1 LAGRPLRRGLAR
13 SSGQFLEDQRCR
25 GGIAAPLRHA
35 DHLQNPDAAIE
46 RDRDHVPAFHIAAWR
61 YHPIAVDPDVPCDN
75 KRRGIGSRAYDARV
89 PQPPVNPLPF
99 VARHLCRASAP
110 LLGGRLK
117 LRLEGRELGE
127 RRLGVRLLL
136 ALAMRGEVATVLV
149 VAAGSLPVLGVIRP
163 FAPATLRT
171 VALAVRTLVRAVF
184 TLALLVAAALFTFAP
199 ELALWG
205 AWAALMAAFLFGGRP
220 SLAGRLLLG
229 AAFRFRGGAFRRLAS
244 GRRFSVGLMT
254 ALPLLLRTPRA
265 ASLFAAAAR
274 TPHLDELRLCGRRRR
289 DSRLHICRRFL
300 GRVFFA

>member
-1 LAGRPLRRGLAR
+1 LAGQPLRRGLAR
-13 SSGQFLEDQRCR
+13 SSGQFLEDQRRR
-25 GGIAAPLRHA
+25 GGIATPLRHA
-35 DHLQNPDAAIE
+35 DYLQNPDAAVE

-61 YHPIAVDPDVPCDN
+61 HHPIAVDPDVPCDN
-75 KRRGIGSRAYDARV
+75 KRRGVGSRAYDARV

-127 RRLGVRLLL
+127 RRIGVRLLL

-171 VALAVRTLVRAVF
+171 VALAVRTLLRAVF
-184 TLALLVAAALFTFAP
+184 TLAPVATALFAFAP
-199 ELALWG
+199 ELALR
-205 AWAALMAAFLFGGRP
+205 AALATLLMAAFLFDGRS
-220 SLAGRLLLG
+220 SLAGRLLG
-229 AAFRFRGGAFRRLAS
+229 AAFRFRAS

-254 ALPLLLRTPRA
+254 TLPLLLRTPLA
-265 ASLFAAAAR
+265 TPFFAAAAR
-274 TPHLDELRLCGRRRR
+274 APNFDELRLCRRRRR
-289 DSRLHICRRFL
+289 DSRLHICRGFL
-300 GRVFFA
+300 RQGFFA